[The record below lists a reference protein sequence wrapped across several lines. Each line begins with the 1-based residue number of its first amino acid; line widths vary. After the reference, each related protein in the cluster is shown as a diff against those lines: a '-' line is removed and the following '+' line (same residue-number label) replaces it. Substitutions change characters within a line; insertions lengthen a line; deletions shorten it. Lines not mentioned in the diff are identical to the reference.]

1 MPTKHDNKTYEQKVR
16 LRLSLRSAVE
26 KYTLTPP
33 SVVETH
39 GGFGRL
45 FQRVYAD
52 RGTGVVFETD
62 EGKAGA
68 LALQRPGWS
77 VYASAA
83 EDALARGVGYH
94 FLPNLFDLDPYGSPW
109 EAFAAICAHAAKW
122 ARGPVG
128 FVVNDGL
135 RPNLQKNQS
144 WRVKALADALAEFG
158 NAGLYRKY
166 LTVCR
171 WQVERAA
178 DRIGRRLTEW
188 TGYYCGSNSRMSHY
202 AFVLG

>member
-1 MPTKHDNKTYEQKVR
+1 MPKHDNKSYEQKVR
-16 LRLSLRSAVE
+16 LRLSLRAALE
-26 KYTLTPP
+26 KYTLKPP

-62 EGKAGA
+62 EGKACE
-68 LALQRPGWS
+68 LALQRPGWA
-77 VYASAA
+77 VYASPS
-83 EDALARGVGYH
+83 DTALAQGVGYH
-94 FLPNLFDLDPYGSPW
+94 FAPNLFDLDPYDSPW
-109 EAFAAICAHAAKW
+109 EVFAAICAQAAKW
-122 ARGPVG
+122 APGPAG

-135 RPNLQKNQS
+135 RLNLQKNQG
-144 WRVKALADALAEFG
+144 WRVKALAEALAEFG

-166 LTVCR
+166 LSVCR

-178 DRIGRRLTEW
+178 DQVGRRLAEW
-188 TGYYCGSNSRMSHY
+188 TGYYCGSNDRMTHY
-202 AFVLG
+202 AFVLV